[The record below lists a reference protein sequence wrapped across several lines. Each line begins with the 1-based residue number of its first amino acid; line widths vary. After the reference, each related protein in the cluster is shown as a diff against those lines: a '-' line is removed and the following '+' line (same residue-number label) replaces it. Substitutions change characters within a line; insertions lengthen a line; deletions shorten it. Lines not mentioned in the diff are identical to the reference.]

1 MGTAVNNL
9 SKTCEGQ
16 DMKKVSDRTYLVD
29 HPFAQQELLIL
40 RDKNTSSVRFR
51 KGLVRVGRICGYEL
65 MRLLDKKPV
74 VVTTPLGKCRGT
86 VVAEKDIVILG
97 VLRAAMPLVE
107 GLLKAFPE
115 ARLGL
120 VGARRIEK
128 GSSRK
133 FEIEMNYLKIPKMSR
148 ETVLIVADPMLAT
161 GSTIIQLWE
170 GHLSKLGQKKTFF
183 LSVLSSRYG
192 VKALRK
198 AAPSAEIVT
207 LAVDKKL
214 NSKGYIVPGLGDAGD
229 RAFG

>member
-1 MGTAVNNL
+1 
-9 SKTCEGQ
+9 
-16 DMKKVSDRTYLVD
+16 MKKISERTYLVD
-29 HPFAQQELLIL
+29 HPFAQQELLVL
-40 RDKNTSSVRFR
+40 RDKSTNSVRFR
-51 KGLVRVGRICGYEL
+51 KGLVRIGRICGYEL
-65 MRLLDKKPV
+65 MHLLDKKPV
-74 VVTTPLGKCRGT
+74 VVTTPLGKCRGL

-120 VGARRIEK
+120 VGAKRVE
-128 GSSRK
+128 GGGRK
-133 FEIEMNYLKIPKMSR
+133 FEIEMNYLKIPKMNR
-148 ETVLIVADPMLAT
+148 DTVLIVADPMLAT
-161 GSTIIQLWE
+161 GSTLIKLWN

-192 VKALRK
+192 IKALRR
-198 AAPSAEIVT
+198 AAPGANIVT

-214 NSKGYIVPGLGDAGD
+214 SREGYIVPGLGDAGD